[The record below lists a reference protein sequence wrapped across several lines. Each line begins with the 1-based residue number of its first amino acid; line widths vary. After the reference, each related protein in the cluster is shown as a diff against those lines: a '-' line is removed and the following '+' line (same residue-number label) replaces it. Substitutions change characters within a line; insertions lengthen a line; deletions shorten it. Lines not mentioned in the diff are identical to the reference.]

1 MDADS
6 KPWMVVGLGNPG
18 ERYQDTRHNV
28 GFQVVDFL
36 ARSLDLKMGREE
48 CQAVLGRTRIGQSVV
63 ELVKPMTFMNLSG
76 DAVACLLKKEGR
88 ALERTIVVYDDLAL
102 PSGELRVRP
111 KGSHGGHNGM
121 RSIISR
127 TGTQEFPRVR
137 VGIKPEHPINDV
149 SDFVLGRFGTT
160 ERRVVEEAVQ
170 EAAEAIEVLI
180 RFGIEKAMQDFN

>member
-18 ERYQDTRHNV
+18 ERYQGTRHNV
-28 GFQVVDFL
+28 GFQVVDSL
-36 ARSLDLKMGREE
+36 ARSFDLKMGREE
-48 CQAVLGRTRIGQSVV
+48 CQSVLGRTRIGQSVV

-76 DAVACLLKKEGR
+76 DAVACLLRKEGR
-88 ALERTIVVYDDLAL
+88 SLERTIVVYDDLAL
-102 PSGELRVRP
+102 PSGQLRVRP
-111 KGSHGGHNGM
+111 QGSHGGHNGI

>member
-18 ERYQDTRHNV
+18 ERYQGTRHNV

-36 ARSLDLKMGREE
+36 ARSLDLRMGREE
-48 CQAVLGRTRIGQSVV
+48 CQSVLGRTRMGQSVV

-88 ALERTIVVYDDLAL
+88 ALERMIVVYDDLAL

-137 VGIKPEHPINDV
+137 IGIKPEHPISDV
-149 SDFVLGRFGTT
+149 SDFVLGRFGST

-180 RFGIEKAMQDFN
+180 RFGIEKAMQEFN

>member
-6 KPWMVVGLGNPG
+6 RPWMVVGLGNPG

-28 GFQVVDFL
+28 GFQVVDVL

-149 SDFVLGRFGTT
+149 SDFVLGRFGAT

>member
-6 KPWMVVGLGNPG
+6 RPWMVVGLGNPG